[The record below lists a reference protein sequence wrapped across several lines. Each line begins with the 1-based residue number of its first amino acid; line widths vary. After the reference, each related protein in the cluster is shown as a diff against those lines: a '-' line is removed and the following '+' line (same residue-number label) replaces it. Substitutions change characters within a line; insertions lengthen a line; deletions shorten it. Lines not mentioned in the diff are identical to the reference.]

1 MTTVSTIVIVFD
13 IGVVVV
19 VETVV
24 ICMII
29 RPSHVFQVE
38 NVSESIFLMSR
49 RGRYVRRRGKVKIHC
64 RSKKRRRTRR
74 RRTRRREERKMKMK
88 YAKIRFMK

>member
-1 MTTVSTIVIVFD
+1 MTTVSTVVIVFD

-19 VETVV
+19 VVVEAVV

-38 NVSESIFLMSR
+38 NVSKSIFLLGR

-64 RSKKRRRTRR
+64 RS
-74 RRTRRREERKMKMK
+74 
-88 YAKIRFMK
+88 